1 MTENYEEA
9 DAAILFLSPKSGAY
23 FNATPGLLE
32 LEICEDK
39 TETALDGTT
48 YQETTL
54 HGMDHLK
61 KVADSVHIRGG
72 KVIMSVNVILP
83 WILGNV
89 EPLADALIAN
99 YDTYYKAQFE
109 VIAGNSSPVG
119 VLPLTLPAS
128 EAVIA
133 VDEKGDCVS
142 RNDVPGY
149 DKDKYMPEGLQY
161 AYKDSDGNIYK
172 LGHGLTY

>member
-1 MTENYEEA
+1 MKE
-9 DAAILFLSPKSGAY
+9 
-23 FNATPGLLE
+23 
-32 LEICEDK
+32 
-39 TETALDGTT
+39 
-48 YQETTL
+48 
-54 HGMDHLK
+54 
-61 KVADSVHIRGG
+61 VADSVHIRGG
-72 KVIMSVNVILP
+72 KVIISVNVILP

-89 EPLADALIAN
+89 EPLADASIAG
-99 YDTYYKAQFE
+99 YDTYYNAQFE
-109 VIAGNSSPVG
+109 AMAGNFHPVG

-133 VDEKGDCVS
+133 VDKHGDCVS

-149 DKDKYMPEGLQY
+149 DKDKYMPKGSQY